1 MTSPNFD
8 RSSVQPAVP
17 TPPEKMLALPRPGAV
32 HTFNDIAN
40 LVWVNILWHKSVAV
54 LCLTQEILDLWLDWL
69 ERFPAELPSLDV
81 LDLDRASLDDWQVFL
96 SRQSYDL
103 TVLHG
108 VYIELAAGRLSVGYV
123 KALVDA
129 APAGVVV
136 LA

>member
-8 RSSVQPAVP
+8 RSSVQPVVS
-17 TPPEKMLALPRPGAV
+17 TPPEKMLALPRSGKV

-40 LVWVNILWHKSVAV
+40 LVWVNVLWHKSVAV
-54 LCLTQEILDLWLDWL
+54 LCLTQEILNLWQEWL
-69 ERFPAELPSLDV
+69 ERFPAELPSLEV
-81 LDLDRASLDDWQVFL
+81 FDLDSAALSDWQFFL

-108 VYIELAAGRLSVGYV
+108 VYTELAADRLSVGYV